1 MTPPDASRG
10 PGAMS
15 QKQILL
21 HFVGIVAALAL
32 AIWLLGK
39 L

>member
-15 QKQILL
+15 QKEILL
-21 HFVGIVAALAL
+21 TFVGIAAALAL
-32 AIWLLGK
+32 AIWLLGT